1 MLKERRFPNSG
12 SWIRSRLVD
21 ATVLR
26 GAHHYSGRPDLSEDH
41 ARQSPVVSASVQ
53 EKVSD
58 LIRSFPHLEAFLKS
72 HSHGRNARIRDL
84 AISTRERNQL
94 LCQLIA
100 ARRQQLLTSG
110 RTEGRSSSAR
120 GSRPRAG
127 SSGPRC
133 K

>member
-1 MLKERRFPNSG
+1 MLKERRLSNPG

-21 ATVLR
+21 TRVLR
-26 GAHHYSGRPDLSEDH
+26 GASHFSVLRDPSEDH
-41 ARQSPVVSASVQ
+41 ARHSPVVAASVE

-72 HSHGRNARIRDL
+72 HSNDQNARIQDL

-94 LCQLIA
+94 LYQLIA

-110 RTEGRSSSAR
+110 RTEGRSLTAR
-120 GSRPRAG
+120 GSRLRPG
-127 SSGPRC
+127 SYGPRC
-133 K
+133 G